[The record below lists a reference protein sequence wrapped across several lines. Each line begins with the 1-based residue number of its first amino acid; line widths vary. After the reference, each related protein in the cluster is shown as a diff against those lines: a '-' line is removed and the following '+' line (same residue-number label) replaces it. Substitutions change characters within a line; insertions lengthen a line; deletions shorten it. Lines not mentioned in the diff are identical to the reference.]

1 MRLVAL
7 DEARRCGERN
17 VARMNATLALLP
29 FLIGAA
35 LACGTLAASLRRY
48 ADTMRTLARQLEEF
62 TQ

>member
-1 MRLVAL
+1 
-7 DEARRCGERN
+7 
-17 VARMNATLALLP
+17 MNATLALLP